1 MVDWKIYNQVTPAA
15 ARSRRLMAAG
25 SFQWKEE
32 KADPIVTRR
41 RVKAERSES
50 GERKKNE
57 LPGLI
62 AL

>member
-1 MVDWKIYNQVTPAA
+1 VTPAA

>member
-1 MVDWKIYNQVTPAA
+1 MVDCKIYNQVTPAA

-50 GERKKNE
+50 GE
-57 LPGLI
+57 
-62 AL
+62 